1 METIALSRRDLLRAS
16 LSTGGG
22 LMVALQLP
30 GCASLPQGMETN
42 SLRPNAWLE
51 VTPDNRVILTL
62 DRVEMGQ
69 GTYTGMCTLLAEELD
84 VDPASIEVVFAPVD
98 SAYEQPDF
106 GLQITGGSTSLSSN
120 WVRLREAGAMGRAM
134 LVAAAAQVWN
144 APASSIITEHGV
156 CRLREGGPSLSYGEL
171 AELAARQ
178 STPTDITLKSPV
190 DYRYIGKFN
199 QRLDASLK
207 SFGRADFGI
216 DVQLPDMLYAVMAR
230 PPAAG
235 GALRALDDQAARNM
249 PGVVAVIQV
258 PRGVA
263 VVADKYWRARQAR
276 DKLKIEWDAG
286 ELGALDTALV
296 FDLYRQTLDTE
307 SGDAVRSEGDVESA
321 LASTSERVT
330 AEYRAPFLAHATMEP
345 QNCTVW
351 FRDGRCDVWAPTQ
364 GPDVARAVARRE
376 CGLSAAD
383 IHIHTTFIGG
393 GFGRRLSQDFVGEA
407 VSIAQHFDRPV
418 KLIWSREEDIQHDLF
433 RPASL
438 HRLTAALSPGGEA
451 LAWTHDIAAPR
462 VIDHYAKEA
471 AGAVAPTWA
480 PQAMV
485 RMAAGVAKMVTPD
498 QSAYE
503 GAEDVPYAIPHIRV
517 RHMKADSGVPISY
530 WRSVGHS
537 FNAFVVESFIDELAH
552 HARQD
557 PLAYREQLLR
567 DHPRH
572 LRVLRAAAQK
582 ADWQGA
588 LAPGRAR
595 GVACHKS
602 FGTYVAQ
609 VAEVSVENDAIRVH
623 RVVCAVDCGLAVNP
637 DTVIA
642 QMQGGVIFGLTAAL
656 YGEITHTQG
665 AVRQSNFHDY
675 PVLRMNETPEID
687 VVLVGGDAAPTG
699 VGEPGTPPI
708 APAVANAVFR
718 LTGRRLRDLPL
729 RLKT

>member
-16 LSTGGG
+16 LSAGGG

-156 CRLREGGPSLSYGEL
+156 CRLREGGPSLSYGDL

-178 STPTDITLKSPV
+178 PTPTDITLKSPA
-190 DYRYIGKFN
+190 DYLYIGKFN

-230 PPAAG
+230 PPATG
-235 GALRALDDQAARNM
+235 GALRTLDDQAARNM

-286 ELGALDTALV
+286 ELGELDTASV

-307 SGDAVRSEGDVESA
+307 SGDTVRSEGDVESA

-376 CGLSAAD
+376 CGLSASD

-582 ADWQGA
+582 ADWHGA
-588 LAPGRAR
+588 LAPGRAL

-656 YGEITHTQG
+656 YGEITHIQG

>member
-16 LSTGGG
+16 LSAGGG
-22 LMVALQLP
+22 LIVALQLP
-30 GCASLPQGMETN
+30 GCASLPQGMEAN

-84 VDPASIEVVFAPVD
+84 VDPAAIEVVFAPVD

-144 APASSIITEHGV
+144 APASSIITEHGA

-178 STPTDITLKSPV
+178 PAPTNITLKSPE

-207 SFGRADFGI
+207 SFGQADFGI

-235 GALRALDDQAARNM
+235 GSVRALDDREARNM
-249 PGVVAVIQV
+249 PGVAAVIQV

-286 ELGALDTALV
+286 ELGALDTASV
-296 FDLYRQTLDTE
+296 FDLYRQTLATQ
-307 SGDAVRSEGDVESA
+307 SGDTVRSEGDVERA
-321 LASTSERVT
+321 LASTSARVT
-330 AEYRAPFLAHATMEP
+330 GEYRAPFLAHATMEP

-383 IHIHTTFIGG
+383 IHIRTTFIGG

-462 VIDHYAKEA
+462 VIDHYVREA

-503 GAEDVPYAIPHIRV
+503 GAEDIPYAIPHIRV
-517 RHMKADSGVPISY
+517 RHMKADAGVPISY

-557 PLAYREQLLR
+557 PVAYREGLLR

-582 ADWQGA
+582 AGWNGP
-588 LAPGRAR
+588 LASGRAH

-609 VAEVSVENDAIRVH
+609 IAEVSVESDAIRVH

-675 PVLRMNETPEID
+675 PVLRMNETPIID